1 MLRDLRLYQLISP
14 ALPIGG
20 FTYSQG
26 LEWAVEARWVHDK
39 ASFAQWLD
47 SLLAHSIATLDLP
60 ILLRLHHACGNADW
74 LAVKQWCNYL
84 LASRETMELRKE
96 ERQRGAALLKLLP
109 DLGIDIPV
117 GQRESLAATQLAGM
131 ALAATQWGISAEKAC
146 SGYAWSWLE
155 STVMAGV
162 KLIPLGQTQGQQ
174 LTLALAEKIP
184 SALDFAS
191 AVSDSE
197 IGSSTP
203 AQAIASSRHETQYT
217 RLFRS

>member
-26 LEWAVEARWVHDK
+26 LEWAVEARWVHDNIT
-39 ASFAQWLD
+39 FAAWLD

-60 ILLRLHHACGNADW
+60 ILLRLHKACEHADW
-74 LAVKQWCNYL
+74 PRFKLWCNYL

-109 DLGIDIPV
+109 DLGITIPA

-131 ALAATQWGISAEKAC
+131 ALAATQWEISAEKTC

-174 LTLALAEKIP
+174 LTLKLAEKIP
-184 SALDFAS
+184 G
-191 AVSDSE
+191 AVSAARAVIDSE
-197 IGSSTP
+197 IGSSSA

>member
-1 MLRDLRLYQLISP
+1 MRLYQLISP

-26 LEWAVEARWVHDK
+26 IEWAVEARWVHDK
-39 ASFAQWLD
+39 ITLAGWLD
-47 SLLAHSIATLDLP
+47 SLLQHSIATLDLP
-60 ILLRLHHACGNADW
+60 ILLRLHSACKHADW
-74 LAVKQWCNYL
+74 PRCKHWSNYL

-109 DLGIDIPV
+109 ELGINVPPD
-117 GQRESLAATQLAGM
+117 QRESLGATQLAGM
-131 ALAATQWGISAEKAC
+131 ALAATQWDISAEKIC

-155 STVMAGV
+155 SSVMAGV

-184 SALDFAS
+184 TALAIS
-191 AVSDSE
+191 STLNDSE

-203 AQAIASSRHETQYT
+203 AQAIASCRHETQYT

>member
-1 MLRDLRLYQLISP
+1 MLSDLRLYQLISP
-14 ALPIGG
+14 ALPVGS

-26 LEWAVEARWVHDK
+26 LEWAVEARWVRDS
-39 ASFAQWLD
+39 ATLADWLESQLEH
-47 SLLAHSIATLDLP
+47 SLAMLDLP
-60 ILLRLHHACGNADW
+60 VLMRLHTACVNADW
-74 LAVKQWCNYL
+74 QRLHTWCELL
-84 LASRETMELRKE
+84 LANRETMELRKE

-109 DLGIDIPV
+109 DLGVAVPGGSEDTF
-117 GQRESLAATQLAGM
+117 SCTQLAGM
-131 ALAATQWGISAEKAC
+131 ALAAAQWRISVEKTC

-155 STVMAGV
+155 NAVTAGV

-174 LTLALAEKIP
+174 LSLRLADSIPAALARA
-184 SALDFAS
+184 SALE
-191 AVSDSE
+191 DSE